1 MGFAYVSGHK
11 CCASCRNNIRSEVV
25 CSKGSML
32 SKLRPCVLILLHIC
46 VLIPLYHR
54 NEVAVLETEH
64 AVKFEALE
72 ALLLEV
78 VL

>member
-11 CCASCRNNIRSEVV
+11 CSA
-25 CSKGSML
+25 
-32 SKLRPCVLILLHIC
+32 
-46 VLIPLYHR
+46 
-54 NEVAVLETEH
+54 EVAVLETEH

-78 VL
+78 VLYVA